1 MSFFQK
7 KIIIRLQGGLG
18 NQLYCYAA
26 ARALSLNTNKEL
38 LIDARPIK
46 GEGPNRQYDLSV
58 FDIKEKHVSGLTSW
72 ITGWVASVRLGKL
85 FKVLFPLAWNFK
97 IIRDKEEGFDAS
109 LSNPYRGTII
119 LQGYWQ
125 SFKYFDNEDKILKK
139 ELTIKNEPDAINK
152 NWIAELHEEE
162 SVALHVRRGD
172 YVNNPTANA
181 IHGTC
186 TPEYYEKAIKLIFE
200 KVENPSFYIF
210 TDDPEWAE
218 NNISISAPTKVIKH
232 NLGKS
237 DYEDLRLMS
246 HCKHF
251 IIANS
256 SFSWWGA
263 WLSNNSSKIIIAPSK
278 WFSIDSIPSDDR
290 IPASWI
296 RL

>member
-18 NQLYCYAA
+18 NQLYCYAT
-26 ARALSLNTNKEL
+26 ARALSLKTNKEL

-58 FDIKEKHVSGLTSW
+58 FNIKEKHVSGLTCW
-72 ITGWVASVRLGKL
+72 ITRWVASVRLGKL

-109 LSNPYRGTII
+109 LSNPYGGTII

-152 NWIAELHEEE
+152 NWIAELHKEE

-186 TPEYYEKAIKLIFE
+186 TPEYYNNAIKLILE
-200 KVENPSFYIF
+200 KVNNPSFYIF

-218 NNISISAPTKVIKH
+218 NNISIPSPTKVIKH
-232 NLGKS
+232 NLGKN
-237 DYEDLRLMS
+237 DYEDLRLMF

-263 WLSNNSSKIIIAPSK
+263 WLSNNPSKIVIAPSK
-278 WFSIDSIPSDDR
+278 WFSIDSIPSEDR
-290 IPASWI
+290 IPSSWL